1 MVISQQFKEVEMK
14 LISEQWSDDVNYL
27 VEEDPKTGKKN
38 AYIEGVMLQT
48 EVKNKNGR
56 IYPKE
61 VMQKEVKR
69 YTKEYIDNNRAYGE
83 LGHPEGPTINLERT
97 SHLITDLREDGNN
110 FIGKAKILSTPMGN
124 IVKNLLDDGARLGVS
139 SRGMGSLKASNAKGG
154 VQMVQSDFQLATA
167 ADIVA
172 DPSAPDAFVNGIME
186 GKEWVWEGGILRE
199 HFVDETKKRINTL
212 VSQKALE
219 EHKINLFNDFLSNL

>member
-1 MVISQQFKEVEMK
+1 MK
-14 LISEQWSDDVNYL
+14 LISENWADEINYL

-38 AYIEGVMLQT
+38 MFIEGIMLQT

-61 VMQKEVKR
+61 IMKKEVAR
-69 YTKEYIDNNRAYGE
+69 YTKEYVDNNRAYGE

-97 SHLITDLREDGNN
+97 SHLITSLKEDGNN
-110 FIGKAKILSTPMGN
+110 FIGKAKILSTPMGE
-124 IVKNLLDDGARLGVS
+124 IVKSLLQDGAKLGVS
-139 SRGMGSLKASNAKGG
+139 SRGMGSLKASNSNGG

-172 DPSAPDAFVNGIME
+172 DPSAPDAFVDGVME
-186 GKEWVWEGGILRE
+186 GVEWIWDNGM
-199 HFVDETKKRINTL
+199 FK
-212 VSQKALE
+212 SQKIE
-219 EHKINLFNDFLSNL
+219 EYKHTIARARTHKLQEVKLNVFSDFLKNL

>member
-1 MVISQQFKEVEMK
+1 MK
-14 LISEQWSDDVNYL
+14 LISEQWSDEVSYL
-27 VEEDPKTGKKN
+27 VEEDPKTGKKH

-97 SHLITDLREDGNN
+97 SHLITDLHEDGNN
-110 FIGKAKILSTPMGN
+110 FVGKAKILSTPMGN

-139 SRGMGSLKASNAKGG
+139 SRGMGSLKASNDKGG

-172 DPSAPDAFVNGIME
+172 DPSAPDAFVDGVME
-186 GKEWVWEGGILRE
+186 GVEWIWDNGVI
-199 HFVDETKKRINTL
+199 KA
-212 VSQKALE
+212 QKIE
-219 EHKINLFNDFLSNL
+219 EYKHSIARARTQKLQEVKLNVFNDFLKNL

>member
-1 MVISQQFKEVEMK
+1 MK
-14 LISEQWSDDVNYL
+14 LISEQWADDVNYL
-27 VEEDPKTGKKN
+27 IEEDPKTGKKH

-97 SHLITDLREDGNN
+97 SHLITDLHEDGNN
-110 FIGKAKILSTPMGN
+110 FVGKAKILSTPMGN

-139 SRGMGSLKASNAKGG
+139 SRGMGSLKASNDKGG

-172 DPSAPDAFVNGIME
+172 DPSAPDAFVDGVME
-186 GKEWVWEGGILRE
+186 GVEWIWDNGVI
-199 HFVDETKKRINTL
+199 KA
-212 VSQKALE
+212 QKIE
-219 EHKINLFNDFLSNL
+219 EYKHSIARARTQKLQEVKLNVFNDFLKNL

>member
-1 MVISQQFKEVEMK
+1 MK

-38 AYIEGVMLQT
+38 MFIEGIMLQT

-56 IYPKE
+56 IYPLE

-69 YTKEYIDNNRAYGE
+69 YNKEYIDQKRAYGE

-97 SHLITDLREDGNN
+97 SHLIESLEQDGKN
-110 FIGKAKILSTPMGN
+110 FVGKAKILSTPMGE
-124 IVKNLLDDGARLGVS
+124 IVKNLLSDGARLGVS
-139 SRGMGSLKASNAKGG
+139 SRGMGSLKASNRKGG
-154 VQMVQSDFQLATA
+154 AQMVQSDFQLATA

-172 DPSAPDAFVNGIME
+172 DPSAPDAFVDGVME
-186 GKEWVWEGGILRE
+186 GVEWIWDNGVIKAQKIEEYKDSIRRAKSQKLQ
-199 HFVDETKKRINTL
+199 ETKLNVFK
-212 VSQKALE
+212 SFLE
-219 EHKINLFNDFLSNL
+219 NL

>member
-1 MVISQQFKEVEMK
+1 MK

-38 AYIEGVMLQT
+38 RYIQGVMLQT

-56 IYPKE
+56 IYPLD

-69 YTKEYIDNNRAYGE
+69 YNKDYIDQKRAYGE

-97 SHLITDLREDGNN
+97 SHLIESLEQDGNN
-110 FIGKAKILSTPMGN
+110 FVGKAKILSTPMGE

-139 SRGMGSLKASNAKGG
+139 SRGMGSLKASNRKGG
-154 VQMVQSDFQLATA
+154 AQMVQSDFQLATA

-172 DPSAPDAFVNGIME
+172 DPSAPDAFVDGVME
-186 GKEWVWEGGILRE
+186 GVEWIWDNGVIKAQKIEEYKNTIRRAKSQKLQ
-199 HFVDETKKRINTL
+199 ETKLNVFK
-212 VSQKALE
+212 SFLE
-219 EHKINLFNDFLSNL
+219 NL

>member
-1 MVISQQFKEVEMK
+1 MK
-14 LISEQWSDDVNYL
+14 LISENWADEINYL
-27 VEEDPKTGKKN
+27 VEEDPKTGKKH

-69 YTKEYIDNNRAYGE
+69 YTKEYIEQNRAYGE

-97 SHLITDLREDGNN
+97 SHLITDLYEDGNN
-110 FIGKAKILSTPMGN
+110 FVGKAKILSTPMGE
-124 IVKNLLDDGARLGVS
+124 IVKNLLEDGAKLGVS

-154 VQMVQSDFQLATA
+154 VQMVQSDFYLATA

-172 DPSAPDAFVNGIME
+172 DPSAPDAFVDGVME
-186 GKEWVWEGGILRE
+186 GVEWIWDNGVI
-199 HFVDETKKRINTL
+199 KA
-212 VSQKALE
+212 QKIE
-219 EHKINLFNDFLSNL
+219 EYKHSIQRARTHKLQEVKLNVFSDFLKNL

>member
-1 MVISQQFKEVEMK
+1 MK
-14 LISEQWSDDVNYL
+14 LISEQWSDEVNYL
-27 VEEDPKTGKKN
+27 VEEDPKTGKKH

-69 YTKEYIDNNRAYGE
+69 YNKEYVDQNRAYGE

-97 SHLITDLREDGNN
+97 SHLITSLKEDGNN
-110 FIGKAKILSTPMGN
+110 FVGKAKILSTPMGE

-172 DPSAPDAFVNGIME
+172 DPSAPDAFVDGVME
-186 GKEWVWEGGILRE
+186 GVEWIWDNGVI
-199 HFVDETKKRINTL
+199 KA
-212 VSQKALE
+212 QKIE
-219 EHKINLFNDFLSNL
+219 EYKNSIQRARTQKLQEVKLNVFNDFLKNL

>member
-1 MVISQQFKEVEMK
+1 MK

-27 VEEDPKTGKKN
+27 VEVDAKTGKKN

-69 YTKEYIDNNRAYGE
+69 YTKEYIEQNRAYGE

-97 SHLITDLREDGNN
+97 SHLITDLYEDGNN
-110 FIGKAKILSTPMGN
+110 FVGKAKILSTPMGN

-172 DPSAPDAFVNGIME
+172 DPSAPDAFVDGVME
-186 GKEWVWEGGILRE
+186 GVEWIWDNGVI
-199 HFVDETKKRINTL
+199 KA
-212 VSQKALE
+212 QKIE
-219 EHKINLFNDFLSNL
+219 EYKHSIQRAKTRKLQEVKLNVFNDFLKNL

>member
-1 MVISQQFKEVEMK
+1 MK

-27 VEEDPKTGKKN
+27 VEVDSKTGKKN

-56 IYPKE
+56 VYPKE

-97 SHLITDLREDGNN
+97 SHLITDLYEDGNN
-110 FIGKAKILSTPMGN
+110 FVGKAKILSTPMGN

-172 DPSAPDAFVNGIME
+172 DPSAPDAFVDGVME
-186 GKEWVWEGGILRE
+186 GVEWIWDNGVI
-199 HFVDETKKRINTL
+199 KA
-212 VSQKALE
+212 QKIE
-219 EHKINLFNDFLSNL
+219 EYKHSIQRAKTRKLQEVKLNVFNDFLKNL

>member
-1 MVISQQFKEVEMK
+1 MK

-38 AYIEGVMLQT
+38 RYIQGVMLQT

-56 IYPKE
+56 IYPLD

-69 YTKEYIDNNRAYGE
+69 YNKDYIDQKRAYGE

-97 SHLITDLREDGNN
+97 SHLITSLEQDGNN
-110 FIGKAKILSTPMGN
+110 FVGKAKILSTPMGE
-124 IVKNLLDDGARLGVS
+124 IVKNLLSDGARLGVS
-139 SRGMGSLKASNAKGG
+139 SRGMGSLKASNRKGG
-154 VQMVQSDFQLATA
+154 AQMVQSDFQLATA

-172 DPSAPDAFVNGIME
+172 DPSAPDAFVDGVME
-186 GKEWVWEGGILRE
+186 GVEWIWDNGVIKAQKIEEYKNTIRRAKSQKLQ
-199 HFVDETKKRINTL
+199 ETKLNVFK
-212 VSQKALE
+212 SFLE
-219 EHKINLFNDFLSNL
+219 NL

>member
-1 MVISQQFKEVEMK
+1 MK
-14 LISEQWSDDVNYL
+14 LISEQWCDNVEYL

-38 AYIEGVMLQT
+38 VFIEGIMLQT

-61 VMQKEVKR
+61 IMQKEVKR
-69 YTKEYIDNNRAYGE
+69 YTKEFINQKRAYGE

-97 SHLITDLREDGNN
+97 SHLITELNEDGNN
-110 FIGKAKILSTPMGN
+110 FVGKAKILSTPMGE
-124 IVKNLLDDGARLGVS
+124 IVKGLLSDGARLGVS
-139 SRGMGSLKASNAKGG
+139 SRGMGSLKASNTKGG

-172 DPSAPDAFVNGIME
+172 DPSAPDAFVNGVME
-186 GKEWVWEGGILRE
+186 GVEWIWDNGVIKARKIEEWKHQILRAKTQKLQ
-199 HFVDETKKRINTL
+199 ETKLKIFK
-212 VSQKALE
+212 SFLE
-219 EHKINLFNDFLSNL
+219 NL

>member
-1 MVISQQFKEVEMK
+1 MK
-14 LISEQWSDDVNYL
+14 LISEQWSDEVNYL
-27 VEEDPKTGKKN
+27 VEEDPKTGKKH

-56 IYPKE
+56 VYPKE
-61 VMQKEVKR
+61 IMQKEVAR
-69 YTKEYIDNNRAYGE
+69 YTKEYVDQNRAYGE

-97 SHLITDLREDGNN
+97 SHLITSLKEDGNN
-110 FIGKAKILSTPMGN
+110 FIGKAKILSTPMGE

-154 VQMVQSDFQLATA
+154 AQMVQSDFQLATA

-172 DPSAPDAFVNGIME
+172 DPSAPDAFVNGVME
-186 GKEWVWEGGILRE
+186 GVEWIWDNGVI
-199 HFVDETKKRINTL
+199 KAKRI
-212 VSQKALE
+212 E
-219 EHKINLFNDFLSNL
+219 EYKHEIQRAKTHKLQEVKLNVFNDFLKNL